1 MDLMKAQIALS
12 TLKASRQ
19 RTESALKNLDGTI
32 VNESAFTEPV
42 KVQLMNLEVDLARAL
57 TKNREDHPSVK
68 AIRSNIKQLN
78 VMLRDSLENRMQ
90 IKSLMENPLK
100 TQLMSKLMELQ
111 IAEVSEETHV
121 ASLERVIG
129 DLEQIESVR
138 ELMEKSNYG
147 GK

>member
-1 MDLMKAQIALS
+1 
-12 TLKASRQ
+12 
-19 RTESALKNLDGTI
+19 
-32 VNESAFTEPV
+32 
-42 KVQLMNLEVDLARAL
+42 MNLEVDLARAL

-129 DLEQIESVR
+129 DLEHRTLPDANDENQQQVLRNR
-138 ELMEKSNYG
+138 EMVFMTIKQLILN
-147 GK
+147 